1 MEELISH
8 IVEEWFLT
16 EPMLF
21 AAFCTHS
28 LEENTRMT
36 VPMRTGKM
44 RIEYNPE
51 ILTGWSNAK
60 IEERLKYEVV
70 RILLGHPYQ
79 RQPYKAKKG
88 TLGIASDVT
97 LKSVYKG
104 ISSINL
110 PADLHF
116 DKGLCFEEYYALV
129 QRWMD
134 EKKCQSPPYEKE
146 GQIDDGGGGVSDDAD
161 TRGKDDELSPG
172 DNENDGKE
180 GNSDSGSQSGSMSDE
195 EGRGG
200 VSDEDDED
208 GGGEPGEKAASV
220 GDEEEK
226 EPTGLLEQEAA
237 SAGDEEGKELTDLL
251 EQEAESAKLWE
262 EDQLAAEQ
270 VKDVVR
276 RAQRSR
282 QWGSIGGGLKE
293 EIEATTIVRIDY
305 RTVLSWFRASVLSS
319 KRHLTRMLP
328 SRRYGFEYMGSKR
341 AFSTRLLVAI
351 DVSGS
356 VVDEQVAQA
365 LSIINRFFKYGVE
378 SIDVIQFDVG
388 LKGDPLPMKKAQK
401 SMAIEGRG
409 GTDFQAPIDYFLEHK
424 YDGLIMITDGAAP
437 QPKLPEHFYGNL
449 LWMIYDPVSF
459 RTVDMV
465 LNPEQTWIA
474 NLPKSKYL
482 ILPPV

>member
-21 AAFCTHS
+21 SAFCTHS

-51 ILTGWSNAK
+51 ILAGWSRAK

-110 PADLHF
+110 PSDLHF
-116 DKGLCFEEYYALV
+116 DKGLCFEQYYALV
-129 QRWMD
+129 QKWLD
-134 EKKCQSPPYEKE
+134 GKNCQSPPHDKE

-161 TRGKDDELSPG
+161 TTGQEDELSPL
-172 DNENDGKE
+172 NSENDGKE
-180 GNSDSGSQSGSMSDE
+180 GNSDSDGHSGSMSDE
-195 EGRGG
+195 DEKEGSGDEDDKDG
-200 VSDEDDED
+200 VGEQGDELESASDEDE
-208 GGGEPGEKAASV
+208 
-220 GDEEEK
+220 
-226 EPTGLLEQEAA
+226 
-237 SAGDEEGKELTDLL
+237 KELTELL
-251 EQEAESAKLWE
+251 EKESESAELWE

-270 VKDVVR
+270 VKEVVR
-276 RAQRSR
+276 KAQRSR
-282 QWGSIGGGLKE
+282 QWGSIGGGLKD
-293 EIEATTIVRIDY
+293 EIEATTIIRIDY
-305 RTVLSWFRASVLSS
+305 RTILSWFRSSVLSS

-351 DVSGS
+351 DVSCS

-365 LSIINRFFKYGVE
+365 LSIINRFFKYGIE

-388 LKGDPLPMKKAQK
+388 LRGDPLPMKKAQK
-401 SMAIEGRG
+401 AMAIEGRG
-409 GTDFQAPIDYFLEHK
+409 GTDFQAPVDYFLEHK
-424 YDGLIMITDGAAP
+424 YDGLIMITDGGAP
-437 QPKLPEHFYGNL
+437 QPKLPRHFYGSI
-449 LWMIYDPVSF
+449 LWMIYDPLSF

-465 LNPEQTWIA
+465 LNPAQTWIA
-474 NLPKSKYL
+474 NLPKSKFL